1 MITEKLFPLKFS
13 LLLSRFLCMNFI
25 VFILLTL
32 CNVSTG
38 SDSRRLLQE
47 EYAFIAK
54 AIAISRKYA
63 MAMEQ
68 RAAASPFELD
78 QWVETDQTFDE
89 YIYTQANRYYA
100 WLDQNG
106 AVEYGFIEPPLRG
119 DMEGFLAKKIKRMHS
134 RGLLRLTANLPTT
147 DPIDFEDAQDEW
159 RAMNYLYSRFMLLT
173 LADDLDQ

>member
-1 MITEKLFPLKFS
+1 
-13 LLLSRFLCMNFI
+13 MNFI
-25 VFILLTL
+25 VFILLIL
-32 CNVSTG
+32 CNVSKG

-89 YIYTQANRYYA
+89 YIYTQAMRYHA
-100 WLDQNG
+100 WLDING
-106 AVEYGFIEPPLRG
+106 AVEYGFIEPPFPG
-119 DMEGFLAKKIKRMHS
+119 DMEGFLVKKIKRMHS
-134 RGLLRLTANLPTT
+134 RGLSRLTANPPTA
-147 DPIDFEDAQDEW
+147 DPIDFEDARDEW
-159 RAMNYLYSRFMLLT
+159 RATNNLFSRFMLLT
-173 LADDLDQ
+173 MADDLDQ